1 MIRLVFFFIGLA
13 VFSGLIWHIGPS
25 LIAQTANQ
33 LGFVSIGIILLPLL
47 AGYLVD
53 AYGWQLTLGHWADRV
68 SFFHLF
74 AVRMAGEA
82 VNATTPTGMV
92 GGEPVKAY
100 LLKPNHMAM
109 MLSIQPGPGESEVH
123 RASEKAW

>member
-82 VNATTPTGMV
+82 VKEGPICQINPLNTARPMKKKTSRITPSAQQKQVMSQ
-92 GGEPVKAY
+92 K
-100 LLKPNHMAM
+100 
-109 MLSIQPGPGESEVH
+109 
-123 RASEKAW
+123 